1 MSMGTLLGAALSLIL
16 FGISYRQTIGA
27 RKERARNA
35 NAEMERT
42 LMKRIILEGS
52 DVSPTDLERYLA
64 GKAREHRVRPS
75 ALLCHSDLLANVMTR
90 VVDDDFLEGEVRKTV
105 LKRIGSMLDA
115 MESEPAGDEWI
126 PRSEAEPDPARQ
138 RTFFLAVMVATTAM
152 IGSFVAVIPTITEES
167 GEGGVAFV
175 AALGASLVLITMVL
189 VFLRLRE
196 SDDAEPSRES
206 GLQREARLERQV
218 QRVLKKAEFEEIE
231 RPDRGLDFV
240 VKQNGRSVGL
250 ELKAWQRPLSR
261 PVLGRIFKSVE
272 TAGQRFGVDE
282 VLLVVPDRSPV
293 EANGFGGAFVRVVK
307 VDELEQAL
315 LGSQPRQP
323 PA

>member
-1 MSMGTLLGAALSLIL
+1 MSLGTLLGAALSLIL

-52 DVSPTDLERYLA
+52 DVSPTDLGRYFA

-75 ALLCHSDLLANVMTR
+75 ALLGHADLLENVMTR
-90 VVDDDFLEGEVRKTV
+90 VIDDDFLEGEVRQKV

-115 MESEPAGDEWI
+115 VEREPASDEWA
-126 PRSEAEPDPARQ
+126 PQSETEPDPARQ
-138 RTFFLAVMVATTAM
+138 RTLLLAVLATTTAI
-152 IGSFVAVIPTITEES
+152 IGSFVAVIPTITEGS
-167 GEGGVAFV
+167 GGGGVAFV
-175 AALGASLVLITMVL
+175 AALGASLVLITMALTFV
-189 VFLRLRE
+189 RLRE
-196 SDDAEPSRES
+196 GDDSESSRES
-206 GLQREARLERQV
+206 SLQREARLERQV
-218 QRVLKKAEFEEIE
+218 QRVLKKADLNETE

-240 VKQNGRSVGL
+240 VRRDGRTVGL
-250 ELKAWQRPLSR
+250 ELKAWQRPVPR
-261 PVLGRIFKSVE
+261 PVLGRSFKFAE
-272 TAGQRFGVDE
+272 TAGQQLGVDE

-293 EANGFGGAFVRVVK
+293 RADDLGGDFVRLVK
-307 VDELEQAL
+307 ADELAQAL
-315 LGSQPRQP
+315 RSQPHKS

>member
-1 MSMGTLLGAALSLIL
+1 MSLGTLLGAALSLIL

-35 NAEMERT
+35 NSEMERT
-42 LMKRIILEGS
+42 LMKRIILEDS
-52 DVSPTDLERYLA
+52 DVSPADLERYVA

-90 VVDDDFLEGEVRKTV
+90 VVDDDFLEGEVRQNV
-105 LKRIGSMLDA
+105 LKRIGSMIDA
-115 MESEPAGDEWI
+115 VESEPVSDEWI
-126 PRSEAEPDPARQ
+126 PRSETEPDAARQ
-138 RTFFLAVMVATTAM
+138 RTLLLGAMVATTAM

-167 GEGGVAFV
+167 GGGGIAFV
-175 AALGASLVLITMVL
+175 VALGASLVLITMAL
-189 VFLRLRE
+189 VFVRLRE
-196 SDDAEPSRES
+196 GDDSESSRES

-218 QRVLKKAEFEEIE
+218 QRVLKKAQFKEIE

-240 VKQNGRSVGL
+240 VKRNGRSVGL
-250 ELKAWQRPLSR
+250 ELKGWQRPLSR
-261 PVLGRIFKSVE
+261 PVLGRIFKSAE

-293 EANGFGGAFVRVVK
+293 KTNGFGGDFVRVVK
-307 VDELEQAL
+307 ADELEEAL
-315 LGSQPRQP
+315 RSQLCQP
-323 PA
+323 SA